1 MYNGTQCIA
10 FFVMQYNGIL
20 IVIASSIMQHFLLFP
35 PGHSLQTFTVL
46 NFKVTQGVI
55 ALALC
60 PQRNV
65 KKVFY

>member
-1 MYNGTQCIA
+1 MGRNVLH

-35 PGHSLQTFTVL
+35 PGHLLQTFTVL
-46 NFKVTQGVI
+46 NFKVTRGVI

-65 KKVFY
+65 K

>member
-1 MYNGTQCIA
+1 MGRNVLH

-46 NFKVTQGVI
+46 NFKVTRGVI

-60 PQRNV
+60 PQGNV
-65 KKVFY
+65 K